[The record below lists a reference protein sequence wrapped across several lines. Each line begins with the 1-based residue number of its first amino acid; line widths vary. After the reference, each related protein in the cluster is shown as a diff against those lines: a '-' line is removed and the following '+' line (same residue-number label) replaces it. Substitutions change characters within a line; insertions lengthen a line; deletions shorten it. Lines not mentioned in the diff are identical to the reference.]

1 MRRTQLKT
9 TTLAVLLGIGAA
21 GLAACA
27 GGGEDIPDQTVPVP
41 GDDTGAPADD
51 TGAPADDTGT
61 PTTAPPTTDSGTTT
75 TPPADTGTTPPAD
88 TGTPPADSA
97 PPPTPGT
104 YDYASGLA
112 VSEIAVF
119 QGVKVSLWKGGAAAS
134 HVAPVVAGRPGL
146 VRVYVAPQAG
156 WAARAV
162 TGQLTLTSGGAA
174 QTYSDTKTLS
184 GASTDATLA
193 STFDFDLPATAFN
206 ADTTATVELT
216 VPKGTG
222 AAAGGSAMVSG
233 VGFAADNPGST
244 LKIVFVPVK
253 YMADGSGRL
262 PDTSAAQMAIYQQTM
277 MKLYPAKSITITL
290 HAPWSW
296 SSTISATGSG
306 FDTILNSLSTLR
318 QTDKAPADTYYFAAF
333 DPSSS
338 FNTFCGGGCVA
349 GLSTVASSATD
360 SFARVSTGL
369 GYTGVDSAMT
379 MAHEVGHAHGRN
391 HSPTKSGGVAQCSQ
405 PSGTDA
411 SYPYTSGLIGTWGYD
426 IGAKTMFNPAN
437 YGDIMGYCQS
447 SWISDYTYRA
457 FFARMKAVTG
467 GADIFYPAGA
477 PTKFRLVAVGIDG
490 SLTWG
495 ETVEP
500 MEPPVGELT
509 TYRYVGVDGSTISE
523 ATGHFYPYSDLPGG
537 LMLVPEGGPEG
548 WHAIAIDRLPN
559 PVKTIA
565 RDWAMQP

>member
-27 GGGEDIPDQTVPVP
+27 GGGEDLPDQTVPVN
-41 GDDTGAPADD
+41 GDDTTD
-51 TGAPADDTGT
+51 TGTAGDDTGT
-61 PTTAPPTTDSGTTT
+61 PAADSGTPTT
-75 TPPADTGTTPPAD
+75 PPADTGTKPPADTGTTPPAD
-88 TGTPPADSA
+88 TGTTPPADSA
-97 PPPTPGT
+97 PPPPAGS

-112 VSEIAVF
+112 ISEIAVF
-119 QGVKVSLWKGGAAAS
+119 QGVKISLWKGSTISA
-134 HVAPVVAGRPGL
+134 HNAPVVAGRPGL
-146 VRVYVAPQAG
+146 VRVYVTPQAG
-156 WAARAV
+156 WSAKAV
-162 TGQLTLTSGGAA
+162 NAQLTLTSGGAA
-174 QTYSDTKTLS
+174 QTYTDTKTLS
-184 GASTDATLA
+184 GASSEASLA

-222 AAAGGSAMVSG
+222 AASGGAAMVSG

-277 MKLYPAKSITITL
+277 MKLYPAKSVTITV

-296 SSTISATGSG
+296 SSTISASGSG

-318 QTDKAPADTYYFAAF
+318 QTDKAAADVYYFAAF

-338 FNTFCGGGCVA
+338 FNTFCGSGCVA

-411 SYPYTSGLIGTWGYD
+411 SFPYTGGLIGTWGYD
-426 IGAKTMFNPAN
+426 ISAKSMFNPTS

-447 SWISDYTYRA
+447 SWISDYTYKA
-457 FFARMKAVTG
+457 FFSRMKAVTG

-477 PTKFRLVAVGIDG
+477 PTKFRMVAVGIDG
-490 SLTWG
+490 TLTWG
-495 ETVEP
+495 DTVEP
-500 MEPPVGELT
+500 QEPPVGELT
-509 TYRYVGVDGSTISE
+509 TYRYVGPDGATISE
-523 ATGHFYPYSDLPGG
+523 ATGHFYAYSDLPGG
-537 LMLVPEGGPEG
+537 LLLVPEVAPEG
-548 WHAIAIDRLPN
+548 WESIVIDRLAN
-559 PVKTIA
+559 PTRTLPRNRAI
-565 RDWAMQP
+565 QP